1 MDYTCGEKP
10 GIGSYTCRDCGET
23 VFLDNSGDALPPC
36 PSCEGCRWRG

>member
-10 GIGSYTCRDCGET
+10 GIGGYTCRDCGET